1 MTEEEKIYKYLQ
13 KVRVDKLPLEN
24 EIFAIRDSRK
34 KINDYT
40 IYVDGY
46 ISLDAI
52 NKNIEKINLIQKL
65 QKENEKKDKI
75 IDLMAECIAE
85 SISCDFI
92 NITDIECK
100 NTQCKDCM
108 KRYFDDEAEKLSS
121 INTIQEEN

>member
-34 KINDYT
+34 KTNDYT

-52 NKNIEKINLIQKL
+52 NKNIDKLNLIQEL
-65 QKENEKKDKI
+65 QEENKKKDKI
-75 IDLMAECIAE
+75 IDLMAEDLMACGGLEFIDIG
-85 SISCDFI
+85 ISNGDFKE
-92 NITDIECK
+92 DK
-100 NTQCKDCM
+100 
-108 KRYFDDEAEKLSS
+108 EKLKQYFEKKA
-121 INTIQEEN
+121 IQEEQYFKK